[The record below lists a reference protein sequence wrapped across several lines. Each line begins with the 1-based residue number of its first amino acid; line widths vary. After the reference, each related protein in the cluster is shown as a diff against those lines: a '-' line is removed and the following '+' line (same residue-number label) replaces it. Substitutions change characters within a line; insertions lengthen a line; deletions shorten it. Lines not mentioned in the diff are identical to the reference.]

1 MDTLN
6 SHNRRLAEVVSGTDT
21 RAVGTEPSSAPVD
34 EFASQSL
41 NVDGFRGE
49 RLGLSLLPSRMPAVD
64 VRRYNLL
71 TMGDRR
77 DRPPSSDRGM
87 VLPRA

>member
-1 MDTLN
+1 VGLTP
-6 SHNRRLAEVVSGTDT
+6 
-21 RAVGTEPSSAPVD
+21 AVRTEPSSAPVD

-41 NVDGFRGE
+41 NVDGFRGK

-71 TMGDRR
+71 TMGDGR
-77 DRPPSSDRGM
+77 DRSHSSDRAM
-87 VLPRA
+87 VLPLA